1 MAVNEL
7 RVPVGRII
15 ELELTAPVHDVI
27 HSWWV
32 PRLAG
37 KIDAIPGKVNT
48 LWFEAEA
55 PGLYEGQC
63 AEFCGAQHSCT
74 RASAPCLR
82 RSTTAGS
89 AGRPLAWASR
99 RGRACAPCHGDEG
112 QGLIGPP
119 LAGRRLNPEQVRTI
133 VTNGRGAMPAVGT
146 GWDERQLRALI
157 AYVTL
162 RNRGK
167 AGRWRLGPRPIPST
181 PLGCEA
187 ASPVG

>member
-1 MAVNEL
+1 MNEL

-32 PRLAG
+32 PQLAG

-63 AEFCGAQHSCT
+63 AEFCGAQHALMYASV
-74 RASAPCLR
+74 RAVPQVEYDRWL
-82 RSTTAGS
+82 
-89 AGRPLAWASR
+89 GRPPVGLGEQTWL
-99 RGRACAPCHGDEG
+99 GACAPCHGDEG

-119 LAGRRLNPEQVRTI
+119 LAGRALDPEQVRTI
-133 VTNGRGAMPAVGT
+133 VTNGRGAMPAVGR
-146 GWDERQLRALI
+146 GWDETQLRTLI
-157 AYVTL
+157 AHVT
-162 RNRGK
+162 REIGRRQ
-167 AGRWRLGPRPIPST
+167 ARWRLEPSPTPST
-181 PLGCEA
+181 RPGCGG